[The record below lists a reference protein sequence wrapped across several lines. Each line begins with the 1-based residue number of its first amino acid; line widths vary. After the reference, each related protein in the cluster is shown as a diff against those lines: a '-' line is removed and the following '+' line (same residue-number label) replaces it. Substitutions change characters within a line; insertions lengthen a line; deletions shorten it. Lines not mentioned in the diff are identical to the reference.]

1 MDDTDLVI
9 RCRHDDQVFE
19 LVPDLKLTSA
29 LPRSLI
35 RNYTHWYNLKSHIME
50 IRPLSD
56 PWTPNLAEN
65 WSTALPLDGS
75 LTLSRQLEPGRRQ
88 FLVDPNH
95 SICRELHKVFSPL
108 EPSRHDL
115 TITFDCGSSTNH
127 KARNLTI
134 SLPRYNLVFAL
145 TEQGDLECLSH
156 RGYLVDPNQDIGTLY
171 GLSNML
177 VMRHSTSSHK
187 RRLILPVGVVHQSS
201 GGNSHGHPH
210 VTITVDPVGI
220 SIRYH
225 LYEVDD
231 LLGRLRDTTLLSRL
245 YRLYLHALTSHQLV
259 DPLLGC
265 TGTEEAFQGLA
276 QGETFSF
283 QTLLAEE
290 ITVLKNFEL
299 VTPKP
304 YHSIN
309 LLETVQWDALLSPT
323 DMHHTY
329 EAAVRKILDYWASI
343 RPFYAKGPE
352 RQAKEPPTH
361 REVRNARDVPSLV
374 YGGDMTYAACDCLV
388 VKSSIDNEAAAYKIS
403 KLVHEWSREL
413 DVTTQLS
420 GDIRG
425 WEGVSARQPRLS
437 LNYSS
442 TWVSPSLHSTWRSL
456 YELCR
461 HASKGDQE
469 RLAFVLATIAYHHP
483 NQRQICRTLL
493 AFATN
498 DIFKARHHDSP
509 NSGNLHFSYGEIPT
523 ESDIRSLVRGNT
535 IPFKDSYDT
544 PYVVRHAY
552 YERVRQEVNSC
563 VNMMM
568 RLREQDHVSFT
579 ALLHFSLLKKTSL
592 HSQLNNLFKNC
603 YQNR

>member
-1 MDDTDLVI
+1 MGDTNLII

-19 LVPDLKLTSA
+19 LVPDLELTSV

-35 RNYTHWYNLKSHIME
+35 RNYTHWYNVKSHIME

-95 SICRELHKVFSPL
+95 SICRVIHKVFSPL
-108 EPSRHDL
+108 ESSRHDL
-115 TITFDCGSSTNH
+115 TITFDYGSSTNH
-127 KARNLTI
+127 QARNLTI
-134 SLPRYNLVFAL
+134 SLPRYNLAFAL
-145 TEQGDLECLSH
+145 AEQGDLECLSH

-187 RRLILPVGVVHQSS
+187 RKLVLPVGVVHQSS
-201 GGNSHGHPH
+201 GGSHGHPH
-210 VTITVDPVGI
+210 VTITVDPTDI

-276 QGETFSF
+276 QGKTFSF
-283 QTLLAEE
+283 QTLLADE
-290 ITVLKNFEL
+290 ITELKNFEL
-299 VTPKP
+299 LTPNP
-304 YHSIN
+304 YHSID
-309 LLETVQWDALLSPT
+309 LLETFQWNALLPPT

-329 EAAVRKILDYWASI
+329 QAAVRKILDYWVSI
-343 RPFYAKGPE
+343 RPFYANEPE
-352 RQAKEPPTH
+352 TQIEWPSTC
-361 REVRNARDVPSLV
+361 REIRNARDVPSLIF
-374 YGGDMTYAACDCLV
+374 GSDLTYAARDCLV
-388 VKSSIDNEAAAYKIS
+388 VTSSIDNEAEVYKIS
-403 KLVHEWSREL
+403 KLVHEWSREF
-413 DVTTQLS
+413 DVTLQLS
-420 GDIRG
+420 AVIRG
-425 WEGVSARQPRLS
+425 WKTISARQPRLS

-442 TWVSPSLHSTWRSL
+442 AWVSRSLHSTWRSL

-461 HASKGDQE
+461 HASKDDQE

-483 NQRQICRTLL
+483 TQRQICHALL

-498 DIFKARHHDSP
+498 DIFKARQYDSP
-509 NSGNLHFSYGEIPT
+509 NSGNLDFSYGEIPT
-523 ESDIRSLVRGNT
+523 ERDIRSLVSKNQMSWR
-535 IPFKDSYDT
+535 SYFNMDLD
-544 PYVVRHAY
+544 AY
-552 YERVRQEVNSC
+552 NACVQREVNSC
-563 VNMMM
+563 VDIMMG
-568 RLREQDHVSFT
+568 LREQEHVSFT
-579 ALLHFSLLKKTSL
+579 ALRHFSLLKKTTL
-592 HSQLNNLFKNC
+592 HRQLNNLFKNC

>member
-65 WSTALPLDGS
+65 WSTALPLEGS
-75 LTLSRQLEPGRRQ
+75 HTLSRQPEPGCRQ
-88 FLVDPNH
+88 FLVDPNY

-187 RRLILPVGVVHQSS
+187 RRLILPVGVVHQS
-201 GGNSHGHPH
+201 GGNSNGHPH
-210 VTITVDPVGI
+210 VTITVDPIEI

-231 LLGRLRDTTLLSRL
+231 LLGRLRNTTLLGRL

-299 VTPKP
+299 LTPNP
-304 YHSIN
+304 YHSID
-309 LLETVQWDALLSPT
+309 LLETFQWNALLPAT
-323 DMHHTY
+323 DKHHTY

-343 RPFYAKGPE
+343 RPFYSNGPE
-352 RQAKEPPTH
+352 TQAEEPPTH
-361 REVRNARDVPSLV
+361 RAVRNARNVPSPV
-374 YGGDMTYAACDCLV
+374 SGSDMTYAARDCLV
-388 VKSSIDNEAAAYKIS
+388 VTSSIDNEAEAYKIS

-413 DVTTQLS
+413 DVTTQFS
-420 GDIRG
+420 DDIRG
-425 WEGVSARQPRLS
+425 WRKISARQPRLS

-442 TWVSPSLHSTWRSL
+442 VWVTQSLHSTWRSL

-461 HASKGDQE
+461 RASKDDQE

-498 DIFKARHHDSP
+498 DIFKAHQYDSP
-509 NSGNLHFSYGEIPT
+509 NSGNINFIYGEIPT
-523 ESDIRSLVRGNT
+523 ESEIRWLVSENT
-535 IPFKDSYDT
+535 IPFKGPWDT
-544 PYVVRHAY
+544 PEVVRYKYKA
-552 YERVRQEVNSC
+552 RVQQEVNTC
-563 VNMMM
+563 VNIMMG
-568 RLREQDHVSFT
+568 LREQDHVSFT
-579 ALLHFSLLKKTSL
+579 ALLHFSLLKKISL

-603 YQNR
+603 YQTR

>member
-35 RNYTHWYNLKSHIME
+35 RNYTHWYNLKSHIIE

-65 WSTALPLDGS
+65 WSTALPIDGS
-75 LTLSRQLEPGRRQ
+75 LTLSRQLEPDRRQ
-88 FLVDPNH
+88 FLVNPNH
-95 SICRELHKVFSPL
+95 SICRAIHKVFSPL

-115 TITFDCGSSTNH
+115 IVTFDYGSFTNH
-127 KARNLTI
+127 QARNLTI

-177 VMRHSTSSHK
+177 VIRHSTDSHK
-187 RRLILPVGVVHQSS
+187 RRLILPVGVVHQS
-201 GGNSHGHPH
+201 GGNSNGHPH
-210 VTITVDPVGI
+210 VTITVDPIDI

-231 LLGRLRDTTLLSRL
+231 LLGRLRDTTLLGRL

-299 VTPKP
+299 LTPNP
-304 YHSIN
+304 YHSIS
-309 LLETVQWDALLSPT
+309 LLETFQWSALLPPT
-323 DMHHTY
+323 DKRYTY
-329 EAAVRKILDYWASI
+329 EAAVRKVLDYWASI
-343 RPFYAKGPE
+343 RPFYANGPE
-352 RQAKEPPTH
+352 TQAEEPSTY
-361 REVRNARDVPSLV
+361 RAVRNARDVPSLIS
-374 YGGDMTYAACDCLV
+374 GSDMTYATRDCLV
-388 VKSSIDNEAAAYKIS
+388 VKSSIDNEAEAYKIS

-420 GDIRG
+420 DVIRG
-425 WEGVSARQPRLS
+425 WRNISAREPRLS
-437 LNYSS
+437 LDYSGA
-442 TWVSPSLHSTWRSL
+442 WVSQSLNSTWRSL

-461 HASKGDQE
+461 HASKDDRE

-483 NQRQICRTLL
+483 TQRQICRTLL

-509 NSGNLHFSYGEIPT
+509 NSGNLDFSYGEIPT
-523 ESDIRSLVRGNT
+523 ENGIRSLVSGNK
-535 IPFKDSYDT
+535 IPFRGARKT
-544 PYVVRHAY
+544 LAVVLDKYNA
-552 YERVRQEVNSC
+552 RVQQEVNSC
-563 VNMMM
+563 VDIMMG
-568 RLREQDHVSFT
+568 LREQEHVSFT

>member
-65 WSTALPLDGS
+65 WSTAVPLKGS

-88 FLVDPNH
+88 FLVNPNH
-95 SICRELHKVFSPL
+95 SICRAIHKVFSPL
-108 EPSRHDL
+108 EPSRHDF
-115 TITFDCGSSTNH
+115 TITFDYGSSTNH

-177 VMRHSTSSHK
+177 VLRHSTSSHK
-187 RRLILPVGVVHQSS
+187 RSLILPVGVVHQSS
-201 GGNSHGHPH
+201 SGNSHGHPH
-210 VTITVDPVGI
+210 VTITVDPI
-220 SIRYH
+220 KKSIRYNI
-225 LYEVDD
+225 YEVDD

-283 QTLLAEE
+283 QTLHSKQ

-299 VTPKP
+299 LTPNP
-304 YHSIN
+304 YHSFD
-309 LLETVQWDALLSPT
+309 LLETFQWNALLPAT
-323 DMHHTY
+323 DKHHTY
-329 EAAVRKILDYWASI
+329 QAAVRKILDYWASI
-343 RPFYAKGPE
+343 RPFYVKGPE
-352 RQAKEPPTH
+352 RHAKEPSTH
-361 REVRNARDVPSLV
+361 QRVRNAREVPSLIS
-374 YGGDMTYAACDCLV
+374 GSDMTYAARDCLV
-388 VKSSIDNEAAAYKIS
+388 VKSSIDNEAEAYKIS
-403 KLVHEWSREL
+403 KLVHEWLREL
-413 DVTTQLS
+413 DVTRQLS
-420 GDIRG
+420 DVIRG
-425 WEGVSARQPRLS
+425 WGGVSARQPRLS

-461 HASKGDQE
+461 HASKDDRE

-483 NQRQICRTLL
+483 TERQICRTLL

-498 DIFKARHHDSP
+498 DIFKARQHDSP
-509 NSGNLHFSYGEIPT
+509 NSGNLDFSYGEIPT
-523 ESDIRSLVRGNT
+523 ETGIRLLVSRNT
-535 IPFKDSYDT
+535 IPFNGPWDT
-544 PYVVRHAY
+544 PEVVEHEYNARL
-552 YERVRQEVNSC
+552 QQQVNSC
-563 VNMMM
+563 VDIMMG
-568 RLREQDHVSFT
+568 LCEQDHVSFT
-579 ALLHFSLLKKTSL
+579 ELLPFYLLEQTSL
-592 HSQLNNLFKNC
+592 HIQLNNLFKNC

>member
-35 RNYTHWYNLKSHIME
+35 RNYTHWYNLESHIME

-65 WSTALPLDGS
+65 WSTALPIDGS
-75 LTLSRQLEPGRRQ
+75 LTLSRQLEPGRQQ
-88 FLVDPNH
+88 FLVNPNH
-95 SICRELHKVFSPL
+95 SICRAFHKVFSPL

-115 TITFDCGSSTNH
+115 IITFDYGSSTNR

-134 SLPRYNLVFAL
+134 SLPRYNLVFTL

-177 VMRHSTSSHK
+177 VIRHSTASHK

-210 VTITVDPVGI
+210 VTITVDPTEI

-231 LLGRLRDTTLLSRL
+231 LLGRLRDTTLLGRL

-283 QTLLAEE
+283 QTLHAEE

-304 YHSIN
+304 YHSIT
-309 LLETVQWDALLSPT
+309 LLETVQWDALLPPT
-323 DMHHTY
+323 DKHHTY
-329 EAAVRKILDYWASI
+329 QAAVRKILDYWVSI
-343 RPFYAKGPE
+343 CPFYANGPE
-352 RQAKEPPTH
+352 TQAEEPPTD
-361 REVRNARDVPSLV
+361 RAVRNDREVPSLV
-374 YGGDMTYAACDCLV
+374 SGSDMTYAARDCLI
-388 VKSSIDNEAAAYKIS
+388 VKSSIDNEAEAYEIS

-413 DVTTQLS
+413 DVTRQLS
-420 GDIRG
+420 DVIRG
-425 WEGVSARQPRLS
+425 WGAVSARRPSLS
-437 LNYSS
+437 LDYSS
-442 TWVSPSLHSTWRSL
+442 AWVTQSLHSTWRSL

-461 HASKGDQE
+461 HASKDDQE
-469 RLAFVLATIAYHHP
+469 RLAFVLATIAYRHP
-483 NQRQICRTLL
+483 SQRQICRTLL

-498 DIFKARHHDSP
+498 DIFKARQYDSP
-509 NSGNLHFSYGEIPT
+509 NSGNLDFSYGEIPT
-523 ESDIRSLVRGNT
+523 ERDIRSLVSRNKISWRHFRNMDLDLYNT
-535 IPFKDSYDT
+535 
-544 PYVVRHAY
+544 YVQR
-552 YERVRQEVNSC
+552 EVNTC
-563 VNMMM
+563 VDIMMG
-568 RLREQDHVSFT
+568 LREQDHVSFT
-579 ALLHFSLLKKTSL
+579 TLLRFSMLKEIRL
-592 HSQLNNLFKNC
+592 HRQLNNLFKNC

>member
-19 LVPDLKLTSA
+19 LVPDLELTSA

-35 RNYTHWYNLKSHIME
+35 RNYTHWYNLKSHIIE

-95 SICRELHKVFSPL
+95 SICRAIHKVFSPL

-115 TITFDCGSSTNH
+115 TITFDYGSSTNH
-127 KARNLTI
+127 QARNLTI

-187 RRLILPVGVVHQSS
+187 RRLILPVGVVHQSFGS
-201 GGNSHGHPH
+201 SHGHPH
-210 VTITVDPVGI
+210 VTIAVDPI
-220 SIRYH
+220 ETSIRYH

-265 TGTEEAFQGLA
+265 TGTEEALQGLA

-299 VTPKP
+299 LTPNP
-304 YHSIN
+304 YHSIS
-309 LLETVQWDALLSPT
+309 LLETLQWSVLLPPT
-323 DMHHTY
+323 DKRYTY

-343 RPFYAKGPE
+343 RPFYSNGPE
-352 RQAKEPPTH
+352 TQNEEPSTC
-361 REVRNARDVPSLV
+361 RAVRNACDVPSLIS
-374 YGGDMTYAACDCLV
+374 GSDMTYAARDCLV
-388 VKSSIDNEAAAYKIS
+388 VKSSIDNEAEAYEIS

-425 WEGVSARQPRLS
+425 WGAVSAREPGLS

-442 TWVSPSLHSTWRSL
+442 TWVSQALHSTWRSL

-461 HASKGDQE
+461 HASKDDQE

-498 DIFKARHHDSP
+498 DIFKARQHDSP
-509 NSGNLHFSYGEIPT
+509 NSGNLDFSYGEIPT
-523 ESDIRSLVRGNT
+523 EPRIRSLVSGSK
-535 IPFKDSYDT
+535 IPFKGSWYT
-544 PYVVRHAY
+544 PEVVRDKY
-552 YERVRQEVNSC
+552 IVRV
-563 VNMMM
+563 
-568 RLREQDHVSFT
+568 
-579 ALLHFSLLKKTSL
+579 
-592 HSQLNNLFKNC
+592 
-603 YQNR
+603 

>member
-19 LVPDLKLTSA
+19 LVPDLELTSA

-35 RNYTHWYNLKSHIME
+35 RNYTHWYNLKSHIIE

-95 SICRELHKVFSPL
+95 SICRAIHKVFSPL
-108 EPSRHDL
+108 ERSSHDL
-115 TITFDCGSSTNH
+115 TITFDYGSSTNH
-127 KARNLTI
+127 QARNLTI
-134 SLPRYNLVFAL
+134 SLPRYNLVF
-145 TEQGDLECLSH
+145 EQGDLECLSH

-187 RRLILPVGVVHQSS
+187 RRLILPVGVVHQSFGS
-201 GGNSHGHPH
+201 SHGHPH
-210 VTITVDPVGI
+210 VTIAVDPIEI

-231 LLGRLRDTTLLSRL
+231 LLGRLRNTTLLGRL

-283 QTLLAEE
+283 QTFLAEE

-299 VTPKP
+299 LTPNP
-304 YHSIN
+304 YHSID
-309 LLETVQWDALLSPT
+309 LLETFQWNALLPPT
-323 DMHHTY
+323 DKHHTY
-329 EAAVRKILDYWASI
+329 QAAVRKILDYWASI
-343 RPFYAKGPE
+343 RPFYSHGPE
-352 RQAKEPPTH
+352 TQAEEPSTDQA
-361 REVRNARDVPSLV
+361 VRNARDVPSPV
-374 YGGDMTYAACDCLV
+374 SGSDMTYAAHDCLV

-425 WEGVSARQPRLS
+425 WGAVSAREPGLS

-442 TWVSPSLHSTWRSL
+442 TWVSQALHSTWRSL

-461 HASKGDQE
+461 HASKDDRE

-483 NQRQICRTLL
+483 TERQICRTLL

-498 DIFKARHHDSP
+498 DIFKARQHDSP
-509 NSGNLHFSYGEIPT
+509 NSGNLDFIYGEIPT
-523 ESDIRSLVRGNT
+523 EPRIRSLVSGNI
-535 IPFKDSYDT
+535 IPFKGFGTLQKWFGTNIS
-544 PYVVRHAY
+544 
-552 YERVRQEVNSC
+552 
-563 VNMMM
+563 
-568 RLREQDHVSFT
+568 HVLSKKST
-579 ALLHFSLLKKTSL
+579 AVSIL
-592 HSQLNNLFKNC
+592 
-603 YQNR
+603 